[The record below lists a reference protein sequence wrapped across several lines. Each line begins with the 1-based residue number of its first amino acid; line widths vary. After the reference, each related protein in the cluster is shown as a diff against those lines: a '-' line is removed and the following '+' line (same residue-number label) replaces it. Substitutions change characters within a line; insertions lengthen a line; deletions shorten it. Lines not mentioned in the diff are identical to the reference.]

1 MTTITLAI
9 EDEVFAKLKL
19 AAVERNTTVDDL
31 VREALS
37 KYAPR
42 EDRQEE
48 ARKALLELMD
58 KSTGRM
64 APDYKFDRGE
74 LYDR

>member
-19 AAVERNTTVDDL
+19 AAAERNTTVDDL
-31 VREALS
+31 VREALA
-37 KYAPR
+37 KYSPS
-42 EDRQEE
+42 EDSQTE
-48 ARKALLELMD
+48 ARRRLLELMD
-58 KSTGRM
+58 NSTGRM
-64 APDYKFDRGE
+64 APDYKFNREE